1 MVKLNKIYTKTGD
14 HGETMLGDGAR
25 VAKESPRVEA
35 YGDVDE
41 ANSAI
46 GVAIAEAASA
56 DAPAARDIVTLLT
69 AVQNDLFDV
78 GADLCAPLS
87 DKEQE
92 GERLRV
98 SDHQIER
105 IEQEIDRLNKNLK
118 PLESFVLPGGSRLA
132 ASLHLARTICRRSE
146 RRVATLLH
154 GEPGRTNPRAM
165 IYLNRLSDL
174 LFVMARVAND
184 AGEGDVLWKPG
195 EHR

>member
-46 GVAIAEAASA
+46 GVAIAETEGVDSEAAGEIRA
-56 DAPAARDIVTLLT
+56 ILVH
-69 AVQNDLFDV
+69 VQNDLFDV
-78 GADLCAPLS
+78 GADLCAPMS
-87 DKEQE
+87 HQE
-92 GERLRV
+92 KDGERLRV
-98 SDHQIER
+98 SDHQVEHL
-105 IEQEIDRLNKNLK
+105 EQEIDRLNKDLA
-118 PLESFVLPGGSRLA
+118 PLESFVLPGGSPLS
-132 ASLHLARTICRRSE
+132 ASLHLARTICRRAE

-154 GEPGRTNPRAM
+154 GEPGRTNPLAM

-184 AGEGDVLWKPG
+184 SGKKDALWKPG